1 MSGKTEEAG
10 YEAKISDGQA
20 ERALDK
26 VKIYTDDGEAVSPV
40 VRSEVYGGLF
50 SLREWLEDRKKS
62 GKIIDNG
69 QDYARAIQ
77 NIDGIQ
83 VFVTEKG
90 TSRYVEALE
99 KGELHF
105 RDSIVRTYGSKENAL
120 KALKAAMAARGESD
134 GNIGFNARAVVK
146 EPTVFINIANYKKNK
161 GHIELRP
168 LSSLVLHEA
177 AHAADLRFSENMV
190 SVIGNKEVNSG
201 VEYDAY
207 KDSGMEIYA
216 RLMQMRKDLALD
228 ADEVFTL
235 EDVAAMRRKCME
247 KRAAYKKQ
255 QQEKDNAA
263 KVLPSGAD
271 ALPGGATVLPEKEA
285 VLSEKAEALP
295 GEAAVLSGEAP
306 VLSGEAA
313 VLSEQMKLR
322 RDIGEIY
329 DGLAPQDIDTMIFER
344 YSNEQ
349 IMHLLN
355 DVSDLGKPGNEAVK
369 GMSRDA
375 LFDGMK
381 RDFAMAA
388 AGERVKTHI
397 AREKGAVG
405 NAGGTA
411 VRQDT
416 KQAAAEPEEKKPE
429 KAAFDAAIWRGQNER
444 YYS

>member
-1 MSGKTEEAG
+1 MSSKTEEAG
-10 YEAKISDGQA
+10 DEAKISDGQA
-20 ERALDK
+20 ERALEK
-26 VKIYTDDGEAVSPV
+26 VKIYTDDGKTVSPI
-40 VRSEVYGGLF
+40 VRSEVYNGLF

-69 QDYARAIQ
+69 QDYAQAIQ

-105 RDSIVRTYGSKENAL
+105 RDSIIRTYGSKENAL

-190 SVIGNKEVNSG
+190 SVIGNKEVNPG

-228 ADEVFTL
+228 ADKVFTL

-247 KRAAYKKQ
+247 KRAAYEKRQK
-255 QQEKDNAA
+255 EKDNAA
-263 KVLPSGAD
+263 
-271 ALPGGATVLPEKEA
+271 T

-295 GEAAVLSGEAP
+295 EEAAAMP
-306 VLSGEAA
+306 EAA
-313 VLSEQMKLR
+313 TVLSEEAGAMPEQMKPR
-322 RDIGEIY
+322 QDIGEIY

-344 YSNEQ
+344 YSDEQ

-355 DVSDLGKPGNEAVK
+355 DVSDLDKPGNEAVK

-397 AREKGAVG
+397 AREKVAVG
-405 NAGGTA
+405 NAGGTI

-416 KQAAAEPEEKKPE
+416 KQTATEPEEKRTE
-429 KAAFDAAIWRGQNER
+429 KAAFDAAIWRGRNEK

>member
-1 MSGKTEEAG
+1 MSSKTEEAG
-10 YEAKISDGQA
+10 DEAKISDGQA
-20 ERALDK
+20 ERALEK
-26 VKIYTDDGEAVSPV
+26 VKIYTDDGKTVSPI
-40 VRSEVYGGLF
+40 VRSEVYDGLF

-62 GKIIDNG
+62 DKIIDNG
-69 QDYARAIQ
+69 QDYAQAIQ

-105 RDSIVRTYGSKENAL
+105 HDSIIRTYGSKENAL

-190 SVIGNKEVNSG
+190 SVIGNKEVNPG
-201 VEYDAY
+201 VKYSAY

-228 ADEVFTL
+228 ADKVFTL

-247 KRAAYKKQ
+247 KRAAYEKRQK
-255 QQEKDNAA
+255 EKDNAA
-263 KVLPSGAD
+263 KVLPDGAD
-271 ALPGGATVLPEKEA
+271 ALPGGAA
-285 VLSEKAEALP
+285 VLSEKAAALP
-295 GEAAVLSGEAP
+295 EETTVLSKE
-306 VLSGEAA
+306 VT
-313 VLSEQMKLR
+313 VLSEEAGAMPEQMKSR
-322 RDIGEIY
+322 QDIGEIY

-344 YSNEQ
+344 YSDEQ

-355 DVSDLGKPGNEAVK
+355 DVSDLDKPGNEAVN

-397 AREKGAVG
+397 AREKVAVG
-405 NAGGTA
+405 NAGGTV

-416 KQAAAEPEEKKPE
+416 KQTATEPEEKRTE
-429 KAAFDAAIWRGQNER
+429 KAAFDAAIWRGRNEK

>member
-1 MSGKTEEAG
+1 MSSKTEEAG
-10 YEAKISDGQA
+10 DEAKISDGRA
-20 ERALDK
+20 ERALEK
-26 VKIYTDDGEAVSPV
+26 VKIYTDDGKTVSPI
-40 VRSEVYGGLF
+40 VRSEVYNGLF

-69 QDYARAIQ
+69 QDYAQAIQ

-105 RDSIVRTYGSKENAL
+105 RDSIIRTYGSKENAL

-190 SVIGNKEVNSG
+190 SVIGNKEVNPG

-228 ADEVFTL
+228 ADKVFTL

-247 KRAAYKKQ
+247 KRAAYEKRQK
-255 QQEKDNAA
+255 EKDNAA
-263 KVLPSGAD
+263 
-271 ALPGGATVLPEKEA
+271 T

-295 GEAAVLSGEAP
+295 EEAAAMP
-306 VLSGEAA
+306 EAA
-313 VLSEQMKLR
+313 TVLSEEAGAMPEQMKPR
-322 RDIGEIY
+322 QDIGEIY

-344 YSNEQ
+344 YSDEQ

-355 DVSDLGKPGNEAVK
+355 DVSDLDKPGNEAVK

-397 AREKGAVG
+397 AREKVAVG
-405 NAGGTA
+405 NAGGTI

-416 KQAAAEPEEKKPE
+416 KQTATEPEQKGTE
-429 KAAFDAAIWRGQNER
+429 KAAFDAAIWRGRNEK

>member
-1 MSGKTEEAG
+1 MSGKTEETG
-10 YEAKISDGQA
+10 DEAKISDGQA
-20 ERALDK
+20 ERALEK
-26 VKIYTDDGEAVSPV
+26 VKIYTDDEKTVSPI
-40 VRSEVYGGLF
+40 VRSEVYDGLF

-105 RDSIVRTYGSKENAL
+105 RDSIIRTYGSKENAL

-190 SVIGNKEVNSG
+190 SVIGNKEVNPG
-201 VEYDAY
+201 GEYDAY

-228 ADEVFTL
+228 ADKVFTL

-271 ALPGGATVLPEKEA
+271 ALPGGATVL
-285 VLSEKAEALP
+285 SEKAEALP
-295 GEAAVLSGEAP
+295 GEAPVLFEKAAVLSEEAP
-306 VLSGEAA
+306 VLSEKTA

-322 RDIGEIY
+322 QDIGEIY
-329 DGLAPQDIDTMIFER
+329 GGLAPQDIDTMIFER
-344 YSNEQ
+344 YSDEQ

-411 VRQDT
+411 VRQGT

>member
-1 MSGKTEEAG
+1 MSSKTEEAG
-10 YEAKISDGQA
+10 DEAKISDGQA
-20 ERALDK
+20 ERALEK
-26 VKIYTDDGEAVSPV
+26 VKIYTDDGKTVSPI
-40 VRSEVYGGLF
+40 VRSEVYDGLF

-69 QDYARAIQ
+69 QDYAQAIQ

-105 RDSIVRTYGSKENAL
+105 HDSIIRTYGSKENAL

-161 GHIELRP
+161 GHLELRP

-190 SVIGNKEVNSG
+190 SVIGNKEVNPG

-228 ADEVFTL
+228 ADKVFTL

-247 KRAAYKKQ
+247 KRAAYEKRQK
-255 QQEKDNAA
+255 EKDNAA
-263 KVLPSGAD
+263 
-271 ALPGGATVLPEKEA
+271 T

-295 GEAAVLSGEAP
+295 EEAAAMP
-306 VLSGEAA
+306 EAA
-313 VLSEQMKLR
+313 TVLSEEAGAMPEQMKPR
-322 RDIGEIY
+322 QDIGEIY

-344 YSNEQ
+344 YSDEQ

-355 DVSDLGKPGNEAVK
+355 DVSDLDKPGNEAVK

-397 AREKGAVG
+397 AREKVAVG
-405 NAGGTA
+405 NAGGTI

-416 KQAAAEPEEKKPE
+416 KQTATEPEQKGTE
-429 KAAFDAAIWRGQNER
+429 KAAFDAAIWRGRNEK

>member
-1 MSGKTEEAG
+1 MSGKTEETG
-10 YEAKISDGQA
+10 DEAKISDGQA

-69 QDYARAIQ
+69 QDYAQAIQ

-105 RDSIVRTYGSKENAL
+105 RDSIIRTYGSKENAL

-190 SVIGNKEVNSG
+190 SAIGNKEVNSG

-216 RLMQMRKDLALD
+216 RLMQMRKDMALD
-228 ADEVFTL
+228 ADKVFTL

-271 ALPGGATVLPEKEA
+271 ALPGGATVLPEKAA

-295 GEAAVLSGEAP
+295 GEAAVLS
-306 VLSGEAA
+306 
-313 VLSEQMKLR
+313 EQMKLGQ
-322 RDIGEIY
+322 DIGEIY
-329 DGLAPQDIDTMIFER
+329 GGLAPQDIDTMIFER
-344 YSNEQ
+344 YSDEQ

-397 AREKGAVG
+397 AREKGGVG

-411 VRQDT
+411 VRQGT

>member
-1 MSGKTEEAG
+1 MSSKTEEAG
-10 YEAKISDGQA
+10 DEAKISDGQA
-20 ERALDK
+20 ERALEK
-26 VKIYTDDGEAVSPV
+26 VKIYTDDGKTVSPI
-40 VRSEVYGGLF
+40 VRSEVYNGLF

-69 QDYARAIQ
+69 QDYAQAIQ

-105 RDSIVRTYGSKENAL
+105 RDSIIRTYGSKENAL

-190 SVIGNKEVNSG
+190 SVIGNKEVNPG

-228 ADEVFTL
+228 ADKVFTL

-247 KRAAYKKQ
+247 KRAAYEKRQK
-255 QQEKDNAA
+255 EKDNAA
-263 KVLPSGAD
+263 
-271 ALPGGATVLPEKEA
+271 T

-295 GEAAVLSGEAP
+295 EEAAAMP
-306 VLSGEAA
+306 EAA
-313 VLSEQMKLR
+313 TVLSEEAGAMPEQMKPR
-322 RDIGEIY
+322 QDIGEIY
-329 DGLAPQDIDTMIFER
+329 DGLAPQDIDTMIFEC
-344 YSNEQ
+344 YSDEQ

-355 DVSDLGKPGNEAVK
+355 DVSDLDKPGNEAVK

-397 AREKGAVG
+397 AREKVAVG
-405 NAGGTA
+405 NAGGPI

-416 KQAAAEPEEKKPE
+416 KQTATEPEQKGTE
-429 KAAFDAAIWRGQNER
+429 KAAFDAAIWRGRNEK

>member
-1 MSGKTEEAG
+1 MSSKTEEAG
-10 YEAKISDGQA
+10 DEAKISDGQA
-20 ERALDK
+20 ERALEK
-26 VKIYTDDGEAVSPV
+26 VKIYTDDGKTVSPI
-40 VRSEVYGGLF
+40 VRSEVYNGLF

-69 QDYARAIQ
+69 QDYAQAIQ

-105 RDSIVRTYGSKENAL
+105 RDSIIRTYGSKENAL

-190 SVIGNKEVNSG
+190 SVIGNKEVNPG

-228 ADEVFTL
+228 ADKVFTL

-247 KRAAYKKQ
+247 KRAAYEKRQK
-255 QQEKDNAA
+255 EKDNAA
-263 KVLPSGAD
+263 
-271 ALPGGATVLPEKEA
+271 T

-295 GEAAVLSGEAP
+295 EEAAAMPEA
-306 VLSGEAA
+306 VT
-313 VLSEQMKLR
+313 VLSEEAGAMPEQMKPR
-322 RDIGEIY
+322 QDIGEIY

-344 YSNEQ
+344 YSDEQ

-355 DVSDLGKPGNEAVK
+355 DVSDLDKPGNEAVK

-397 AREKGAVG
+397 AREKVAVG
-405 NAGGTA
+405 NAGGTV

-416 KQAAAEPEEKKPE
+416 KQTATEPEEKRTE
-429 KAAFDAAIWRGQNER
+429 KAAFDAAIWRGRNEK

>member
-1 MSGKTEEAG
+1 MSSKTEEAG
-10 YEAKISDGQA
+10 DEAKISDGQA
-20 ERALDK
+20 ERALEK
-26 VKIYTDDGEAVSPV
+26 VKIYTDDGKTVSPI
-40 VRSEVYGGLF
+40 VRSEVYDGLF

-69 QDYARAIQ
+69 QDYAQAIQ

-105 RDSIVRTYGSKENAL
+105 RDSIIRTYGSKENAL

-161 GHIELRP
+161 GHLELRP

-190 SVIGNKEVNSG
+190 SVIGNKEVNPG

-228 ADEVFTL
+228 ADKVFTL

-247 KRAAYKKQ
+247 KRAAYEKRQK
-255 QQEKDNAA
+255 EKDNAA
-263 KVLPSGAD
+263 
-271 ALPGGATVLPEKEA
+271 T
-285 VLSEKAEALP
+285 VLSEEAGAMP
-295 GEAAVLSGEAP
+295 
-306 VLSGEAA
+306 
-313 VLSEQMKLR
+313 EQMKSR
-322 RDIGEIY
+322 QDIGEIY

-344 YSNEQ
+344 YSDEQ

-355 DVSDLGKPGNEAVK
+355 DVSDLDKPGNEAVK

-416 KQAAAEPEEKKPE
+416 KQVAAEPEEKRTE
-429 KAAFDAAIWRGQNER
+429 KAAVDAAIWRGRNEK

>member
-1 MSGKTEEAG
+1 MSSKTEEAG
-10 YEAKISDGQA
+10 DEAKISDGQA
-20 ERALDK
+20 ERALEK
-26 VKIYTDDGEAVSPV
+26 VKIYTDDEKTVSPI
-40 VRSEVYGGLF
+40 VRSEVYDGLF

-69 QDYARAIQ
+69 QDYAQAIQ

-105 RDSIVRTYGSKENAL
+105 HDSIIRTYGSKENAL

-161 GHIELRP
+161 GHLELRP

-190 SVIGNKEVNSG
+190 SVIGNKEVNPG

-228 ADEVFTL
+228 ADKVFTL

-247 KRAAYKKQ
+247 KRAAYEKRQK
-255 QQEKDNAA
+255 EKDNAA
-263 KVLPSGAD
+263 TVLSEEAG
-271 ALPGGATVLPEKEA
+271 ALPGGAA
-285 VLSEKAEALP
+285 VLSEKAESLP
-295 GEAAVLSGEAP
+295 EEAT
-306 VLSGEAA
+306 
-313 VLSEQMKLR
+313 VLSEEAAAMPEQMKPR
-322 RDIGEIY
+322 QDIGEIY

-344 YSNEQ
+344 YSDEQ

-355 DVSDLGKPGNEAVK
+355 DVSDLDKPGNEAVK

-397 AREKGAVG
+397 AREKVAVG
-405 NAGGTA
+405 NAGGTV

-416 KQAAAEPEEKKPE
+416 KQTATEPEQKGTE
-429 KAAFDAAIWRGQNER
+429 KAAFDAAIWRGRNEK

>member
-10 YEAKISDGQA
+10 DEAKISDGQA

-105 RDSIVRTYGSKENAL
+105 RDSIIRTYGSKENAL

-168 LSSLVLHEA
+168 LPSLVLHEA

-228 ADEVFTL
+228 ADKVFTL

-271 ALPGGATVLPEKEA
+271 ALPGGATVLP
-285 VLSEKAEALP
+285 
-295 GEAAVLSGEAP
+295 GEAA

-313 VLSEQMKLR
+313 VLSEQMKPGQ
-322 RDIGEIY
+322 DIGEIY

-344 YSNEQ
+344 YSDEQ

-411 VRQDT
+411 VRQGT
-416 KQAAAEPEEKKPE
+416 KQAAAESEEKKPE

>member
-1 MSGKTEEAG
+1 MSSKTEEAG
-10 YEAKISDGQA
+10 DEAKISDGQA
-20 ERALDK
+20 ERALEK
-26 VKIYTDDGEAVSPV
+26 VKIYTDDGKTVSPI
-40 VRSEVYGGLF
+40 VRSEVYDGLF

-62 GKIIDNG
+62 GKVIDNG
-69 QDYARAIQ
+69 QDYAQAIQ

-105 RDSIVRTYGSKENAL
+105 RDSIIRTYGSKENAL

-190 SVIGNKEVNSG
+190 SVIGNKEVNPG

-228 ADEVFTL
+228 ADKVFTL

-247 KRAAYKKQ
+247 KRAAYEKRQK
-255 QQEKDNAA
+255 EKDNAA
-263 KVLPSGAD
+263 
-271 ALPGGATVLPEKEA
+271 T

-295 GEAAVLSGEAP
+295 EEAAAMP
-306 VLSGEAA
+306 EAA
-313 VLSEQMKLR
+313 TVLSEEAGAMPEQMKPR
-322 RDIGEIY
+322 QDIGEIY

-344 YSNEQ
+344 YSDEQ

-355 DVSDLGKPGNEAVK
+355 DVSDLDKPGNEAVK

-397 AREKGAVG
+397 AREKVAVG
-405 NAGGTA
+405 NAGGTI

-416 KQAAAEPEEKKPE
+416 KQTATEPEQKGTE
-429 KAAFDAAIWRGQNER
+429 KAAFDAAIWRGRNEK

>member
-1 MSGKTEEAG
+1 MHVLLG
-10 YEAKISDGQA
+10 IV
-20 ERALDK
+20 RNVL
-26 VKIYTDDGEAVSPV
+26 PV
-40 VRSEVYGGLF
+40 
-50 SLREWLEDRKKS
+50 SLREWLAERKRS
-62 GKIIDNG
+62 GKVIDNE

-90 TSRYVEALE
+90 TSRCVEALE

-105 RDSIVRTYGSKENAL
+105 RDSIIRDYGSMENAL
-120 KALKAAMAARGESD
+120 KALKAAMAVRGESD

-146 EPTVFINIANYKKNK
+146 EPTVFINIANYTKNK

-190 SVIGNKEVNSG
+190 SVISNKEVNSG

-207 KDSGMEIYA
+207 RDSGMEIYA

-228 ADEVFTL
+228 ADKVFTL
-235 EDVAAMRRKCME
+235 EDVAAMRQKCME
-247 KRAAYKKQ
+247 KRAAYEKQ
-255 QQEKDNAA
+255 QKEKDNAA
-263 KVLPSGAD
+263 KVLPDGAD
-271 ALPGGATVLPEKEA
+271 ALSGRMAAVLPEK
-285 VLSEKAEALP
+285 
-295 GEAAVLSGEAP
+295 AAM
-306 VLSGEAA
+306 
-313 VLSEQMKLR
+313 SEQMKIR
-322 RDIGEIY
+322 QDIGEIY
-329 DGLAPQDIDTMIFER
+329 DGLAPQDIDTMIFEC
-344 YSNEQ
+344 YSDEQ
-349 IMHLLN
+349 IMHFLN

-397 AREKGAVG
+397 AREKRAVG
-405 NAGGTA
+405 NADGNA
-411 VRQDT
+411 VQQDT
-416 KQAAAEPEEKKPE
+416 KQAAAESGEKKSE
-429 KAAFDAAIWRGQNER
+429 KAAFDAAIWRERNEK

>member
-1 MSGKTEEAG
+1 MSGKTEETG
-10 YEAKISDGQA
+10 DEAKISDGQA

-69 QDYARAIQ
+69 QDYAQAIQ

-105 RDSIVRTYGSKENAL
+105 RDSIIRTYGSKENAL

-161 GHIELRP
+161 GHIEMRP

-228 ADEVFTL
+228 ADKVFTL

-306 VLSGEAA
+306 VLS
-313 VLSEQMKLR
+313 EQMKLR
-322 RDIGEIY
+322 QDIGEIY
-329 DGLAPQDIDTMIFER
+329 GGLAPQDIDTMIFER
-344 YSNEQ
+344 YSDEQ

-381 RDFAMAA
+381 RDFAMAS

-411 VRQDT
+411 VRQGT

>member
-1 MSGKTEEAG
+1 MSSKTEEAG
-10 YEAKISDGQA
+10 DEAKISDGQA
-20 ERALDK
+20 ERALEK
-26 VKIYTDDGEAVSPV
+26 VKIYTDDGKTVSPI
-40 VRSEVYGGLF
+40 VRSEVYDGLF

-69 QDYARAIQ
+69 QDYAQAIQ

-105 RDSIVRTYGSKENAL
+105 RDSIIRTYGSKENAL

-190 SVIGNKEVNSG
+190 SVIGNKEVNPG

-228 ADEVFTL
+228 ADKVFTL

-247 KRAAYKKQ
+247 KRAAYEKRQK
-255 QQEKDNAA
+255 EKDNAA
-263 KVLPSGAD
+263 
-271 ALPGGATVLPEKEA
+271 T

-295 GEAAVLSGEAP
+295 EEAAAMP
-306 VLSGEAA
+306 EAA
-313 VLSEQMKLR
+313 TVLSEEAGAMPEQMKPR
-322 RDIGEIY
+322 QDIGKIY

-344 YSNEQ
+344 YSDEQ

-355 DVSDLGKPGNEAVK
+355 DVSDLDKPGNEAVK

-397 AREKGAVG
+397 AREKVAVG
-405 NAGGTA
+405 NAGGTV

-416 KQAAAEPEEKKPE
+416 KQTATEPEQKGTE
-429 KAAFDAAIWRGQNER
+429 KAAFDAAIWRGRNEK

>member
-1 MSGKTEEAG
+1 MSSKTEEAG
-10 YEAKISDGQA
+10 DEAKISDGQA
-20 ERALDK
+20 ERALEK
-26 VKIYTDDGEAVSPV
+26 VKIYTDDGKTVSPI
-40 VRSEVYGGLF
+40 VRSEVYNGLF

-69 QDYARAIQ
+69 QDYAQAIQ

-105 RDSIVRTYGSKENAL
+105 RDSIIRTYGSKENAL

-190 SVIGNKEVNSG
+190 SVIGNKEVNPG

-207 KDSGMEIYA
+207 NDSGMEIYA

-228 ADEVFTL
+228 ADKVFTL

-247 KRAAYKKQ
+247 KRAAYEKRQK
-255 QQEKDNAA
+255 EKDNAA
-263 KVLPSGAD
+263 
-271 ALPGGATVLPEKEA
+271 T

-295 GEAAVLSGEAP
+295 EEAAAMP
-306 VLSGEAA
+306 EAA
-313 VLSEQMKLR
+313 TVLSEEAGAMPEQMKPR
-322 RDIGEIY
+322 QDIGEIY
-329 DGLAPQDIDTMIFER
+329 DGLAPQDIDTMIFEC
-344 YSNEQ
+344 YSDEQ

-355 DVSDLGKPGNEAVK
+355 DVSDLDKPGNEAVK

-397 AREKGAVG
+397 AREKVAVG
-405 NAGGTA
+405 NAGGTI

-416 KQAAAEPEEKKPE
+416 KQTATEPEQKGTE
-429 KAAFDAAIWRGQNER
+429 KAAFDAAIWRGRNEK

>member
-10 YEAKISDGQA
+10 DEAKISDGQA

-69 QDYARAIQ
+69 QDYAQAIQ

-105 RDSIVRTYGSKENAL
+105 RDSIIRTYGSKENAM

-228 ADEVFTL
+228 ADKVFTL

-263 KVLPSGAD
+263 KVLSNGAD
-271 ALPGGATVLPEKEA
+271 ALPGSATVLPEKEA

-295 GEAAVLSGEAP
+295 GEAP

-411 VRQDT
+411 VRQGT

>member
-1 MSGKTEEAG
+1 MSSKTEEAG
-10 YEAKISDGQA
+10 DEAKISDGQA
-20 ERALDK
+20 ERALEK
-26 VKIYTDDGEAVSPV
+26 VKIYTDDGKTVSPI
-40 VRSEVYGGLF
+40 VRSEVYDGLF

-62 GKIIDNG
+62 DKIIDNG
-69 QDYARAIQ
+69 QDYAQAIQ

-105 RDSIVRTYGSKENAL
+105 HDSIIRTYGSKENAL

-190 SVIGNKEVNSG
+190 SVIGNKEVNPG
-201 VEYDAY
+201 VKYSAY

-228 ADEVFTL
+228 ADKVFTL

-247 KRAAYKKQ
+247 KRAAYEKRQK
-255 QQEKDNAA
+255 EKDNAA
-263 KVLPSGAD
+263 TVLSEEAG
-271 ALPGGATVLPEKEA
+271 ALPGGAA
-285 VLSEKAEALP
+285 VLSEKAESLP
-295 GEAAVLSGEAP
+295 EEAAAMP
-306 VLSGEAA
+306 
-313 VLSEQMKLR
+313 EQMKPR
-322 RDIGEIY
+322 QDIGEIY

-344 YSNEQ
+344 YSDEQ

-355 DVSDLGKPGNEAVK
+355 DVSDLDKPGNEAVK
-369 GMSRDA
+369 CMSRDA

-405 NAGGTA
+405 NAGGTV

-416 KQAAAEPEEKKPE
+416 KQVAAEPEEKRTE
-429 KAAFDAAIWRGQNER
+429 KAAVDAAIWRGRNEK

>member
-1 MSGKTEEAG
+1 MSGKTEETG
-10 YEAKISDGQA
+10 DEAKISDGQA

-69 QDYARAIQ
+69 QDYAQAIQ

-255 QQEKDNAA
+255 QQEQDNAA
-263 KVLPSGAD
+263 KVLSNGAD
-271 ALPGGATVLPEKEA
+271 ALPGGAT

-295 GEAAVLSGEAP
+295 GEAP
-306 VLSGEAA
+306 

-344 YSNEQ
+344 YSDEQ

-388 AGERVKTHI
+388 ADERVKTHI

-411 VRQDT
+411 VRQGT

-429 KAAFDAAIWRGQNER
+429 KAAFDAAIWRGQNEK

>member
-10 YEAKISDGQA
+10 DEAKISDGQA

-105 RDSIVRTYGSKENAL
+105 RDSIIRTYGSKENAL

-271 ALPGGATVLPEKEA
+271 ALPGEAPVLSEKEA
-285 VLSEKAEALP
+285 VLFEKAEALP

-306 VLSGEAA
+306 VLS
-313 VLSEQMKLR
+313 EQMKLR
-322 RDIGEIY
+322 LDIGEIY
-329 DGLAPQDIDTMIFER
+329 GGLAPQDIDTMIFER

-411 VRQDT
+411 VRQGT

>member
-1 MSGKTEEAG
+1 MSSKTEEAG
-10 YEAKISDGQA
+10 DEAKISDGQA
-20 ERALDK
+20 ERALEK
-26 VKIYTDDGEAVSPV
+26 GKIYTDDEKTVSPI
-40 VRSEVYGGLF
+40 VRSEVYDGLF

-69 QDYARAIQ
+69 QDYAQAIQ

-105 RDSIVRTYGSKENAL
+105 HDSIIRTYGSKENAL

-161 GHIELRP
+161 GHLELRP

-190 SVIGNKEVNSG
+190 SVIGNKEVNPG

-228 ADEVFTL
+228 ADKVFTL

-247 KRAAYKKQ
+247 KRAAYEKRQK
-255 QQEKDNAA
+255 EKDNAA
-263 KVLPSGAD
+263 TVLSEEAG
-271 ALPGGATVLPEKEA
+271 ALPGGAA
-285 VLSEKAEALP
+285 VLSEKAESLP
-295 GEAAVLSGEAP
+295 EEAT
-306 VLSGEAA
+306 
-313 VLSEQMKLR
+313 VLSEEAAAMPEQMKPR
-322 RDIGEIY
+322 QDIGEIY

-344 YSNEQ
+344 YSDEQ

-355 DVSDLGKPGNEAVK
+355 DVSDLDKPGNEAVK

-397 AREKGAVG
+397 AREKVAVG
-405 NAGGTA
+405 NAGGTV

-416 KQAAAEPEEKKPE
+416 KQTATEPEQKGTE
-429 KAAFDAAIWRGQNER
+429 KAAFDAAIWRGRNEK

>member
-1 MSGKTEEAG
+1 MSSKTEEAG
-10 YEAKISDGQA
+10 DEAKISDGQA
-20 ERALDK
+20 ERALEK
-26 VKIYTDDGEAVSPV
+26 VKIYTDDEKTVSPI
-40 VRSEVYGGLF
+40 VRSEVYDGLF

-69 QDYARAIQ
+69 QDYAQAIQ

-105 RDSIVRTYGSKENAL
+105 HDSIIRTYGNKENAL

-190 SVIGNKEVNSG
+190 SVIGNKEVNPG
-201 VEYDAY
+201 IEYDAY

-216 RLMQMRKDLALD
+216 RLMQMRKNLALD
-228 ADEVFTL
+228 ADKVFTL

-247 KRAAYKKQ
+247 KRAAYEKQ
-255 QQEKDNAA
+255 QKEKDNAA
-263 KVLPSGAD
+263 KVLPDGAD
-271 ALPGGATVLPEKEA
+271 ALPGGAA
-285 VLSEKAEALP
+285 VLSEKAAALR
-295 GEAAVLSGEAP
+295 EETTVLSKE
-306 VLSGEAA
+306 VT
-313 VLSEQMKLR
+313 VLSEEAAAMPEQMKPR
-322 RDIGEIY
+322 QDIGEIY

-344 YSNEQ
+344 YSDEQ

-355 DVSDLGKPGNEAVK
+355 DVSDLDKPGNEAVK

-381 RDFAMAA
+381 KDFAMAA

-397 AREKGAVG
+397 AREKVAVG
-405 NAGGTA
+405 NAGGTV

-416 KQAAAEPEEKKPE
+416 KQTATEPEEKRTE
-429 KAAFDAAIWRGQNER
+429 KAAFDAAIWRGRNEK

>member
-1 MSGKTEEAG
+1 MSSKTEEAG
-10 YEAKISDGQA
+10 DEAKISDGQA
-20 ERALDK
+20 ERALEK
-26 VKIYTDDGEAVSPV
+26 VKIYTDDEKTVSPI
-40 VRSEVYGGLF
+40 VRSEVYDGLF

-69 QDYARAIQ
+69 QDYAQAIQ

-105 RDSIVRTYGSKENAL
+105 HDSIIRTYGNKENAL

-190 SVIGNKEVNSG
+190 SVIGNKEVNPG
-201 VEYDAY
+201 IEYDAY

-216 RLMQMRKDLALD
+216 RLMQMRKNLALD
-228 ADEVFTL
+228 ADKVFTL

-247 KRAAYKKQ
+247 KRAAYEKQ
-255 QQEKDNAA
+255 QKEKDNAA
-263 KVLPSGAD
+263 KVLPDGAD
-271 ALPGGATVLPEKEA
+271 ALPGGAA
-285 VLSEKAEALP
+285 VLSEKAAALP
-295 GEAAVLSGEAP
+295 EETTVLSKE
-306 VLSGEAA
+306 VT
-313 VLSEQMKLR
+313 VLSEEAAAMPEQMKPR
-322 RDIGEIY
+322 QDIGEIY

-344 YSNEQ
+344 YSDEQ

-355 DVSDLGKPGNEAVK
+355 DVSDLDKPGNEAVK

-381 RDFAMAA
+381 KDFAMAA

-397 AREKGAVG
+397 AREKVAVG
-405 NAGGTA
+405 NAGGTV

-416 KQAAAEPEEKKPE
+416 KQTATEPEERRTE
-429 KAAFDAAIWRGQNER
+429 KAAFDAAIWRGRNEK

>member
-1 MSGKTEEAG
+1 MSSKTEEAG
-10 YEAKISDGQA
+10 DEAKISDGQA
-20 ERALDK
+20 ERALEK
-26 VKIYTDDGEAVSPV
+26 VKIYTDDGKTVSPI
-40 VRSEVYGGLF
+40 VRSEVYNGLF

-69 QDYARAIQ
+69 QDYAQAIQ

-105 RDSIVRTYGSKENAL
+105 RDSIIRTYGSKENAL

-190 SVIGNKEVNSG
+190 SVIGNKEVNPG

-228 ADEVFTL
+228 ADKVFTL

-247 KRAAYKKQ
+247 KRAAYEKRQK
-255 QQEKDNAA
+255 EKDNAA
-263 KVLPSGAD
+263 
-271 ALPGGATVLPEKEA
+271 T

-295 GEAAVLSGEAP
+295 EEAAAMP
-306 VLSGEAA
+306 EAA
-313 VLSEQMKLR
+313 TVLSEEAGAMPEQMKPR
-322 RDIGEIY
+322 QDIGEIY

-344 YSNEQ
+344 YSDEQ

-355 DVSDLGKPGNEAVK
+355 DVSDLDKPGNEAVK

-397 AREKGAVG
+397 AREKVAVG
-405 NAGGTA
+405 NAGGTI

-416 KQAAAEPEEKKPE
+416 KQTATEPEQKGTE
-429 KAAFDAAIWRGQNER
+429 KAAFDAAIWRGRNEK

>member
-1 MSGKTEEAG
+1 MSSKTEEAG
-10 YEAKISDGQA
+10 DEAKISDGQA

-62 GKIIDNG
+62 GQIIDNG
-69 QDYARAIQ
+69 QDYAQAIQ

-105 RDSIVRTYGSKENAL
+105 RDSIIRTYGSKENAL

-190 SVIGNKEVNSG
+190 SAIGNKEVNSG

-228 ADEVFTL
+228 ADKVFTL

-247 KRAAYKKQ
+247 KRAAYKKR

-263 KVLPSGAD
+263 KVLPSGDD
-271 ALPGGATVLPEKEA
+271 ALPGEAPVLSEKEA
-285 VLSEKAEALP
+285 VLSEKT
-295 GEAAVLSGEAP
+295 
-306 VLSGEAA
+306 A
-313 VLSEQMKLR
+313 VLSEQMKPGQ
-322 RDIGEIY
+322 DIGEIY

-344 YSNEQ
+344 YSDEQ

-355 DVSDLGKPGNEAVK
+355 DVSDLGKPGNEAAK

-411 VRQDT
+411 VRQGT
-416 KQAAAEPEEKKPE
+416 KQTATEPEEKRTE
-429 KAAFDAAIWRGQNER
+429 KAAFDAAIWRGRNEK

>member
-1 MSGKTEEAG
+1 MSSKTEEAG
-10 YEAKISDGQA
+10 DEAKISDGQA
-20 ERALDK
+20 ERALEK
-26 VKIYTDDGEAVSPV
+26 VKIYTDDEKTVSPI
-40 VRSEVYGGLF
+40 VRSEVYDGLF

-69 QDYARAIQ
+69 QDYAQAIQ

-105 RDSIVRTYGSKENAL
+105 RDSIIRTYGSKENAL

-190 SVIGNKEVNSG
+190 SVIGNKEVNPG

-228 ADEVFTL
+228 ADKVFTL

-247 KRAAYKKQ
+247 KRAAYEKRQK
-255 QQEKDNAA
+255 EKDNAA
-263 KVLPSGAD
+263 
-271 ALPGGATVLPEKEA
+271 T

-295 GEAAVLSGEAP
+295 EEAAAMP
-306 VLSGEAA
+306 EAA
-313 VLSEQMKLR
+313 TVLSEEAGAMPEQMKPR
-322 RDIGEIY
+322 QDIGEIY

-344 YSNEQ
+344 YSDEQ

-355 DVSDLGKPGNEAVK
+355 DVSDLDKPGNEAVK

-397 AREKGAVG
+397 AREKVAVG
-405 NAGGTA
+405 NAGGTI

-416 KQAAAEPEEKKPE
+416 KQTATEPEQKGTE
-429 KAAFDAAIWRGQNER
+429 KAAFDAAIWRGRNEK

>member
-1 MSGKTEEAG
+1 MSGKTEETG
-10 YEAKISDGQA
+10 DEAKISDGQA

-69 QDYARAIQ
+69 RDYAQAIQ

-105 RDSIVRTYGSKENAL
+105 RDSIIRTYGSKENAL

-228 ADEVFTL
+228 ADKVFTL

-263 KVLPSGAD
+263 KVLSNGAD
-271 ALPGGATVLPEKEA
+271 ALPGSATVLPEKEA

-295 GEAAVLSGEAP
+295 GEAP

-411 VRQDT
+411 VRQGT

-429 KAAFDAAIWRGQNER
+429 KAAFDAAIWCGQNER

>member
-1 MSGKTEEAG
+1 MSGKTEKAG
-10 YEAKISDGQA
+10 DEVQISNEQEVQA
-20 ERALDK
+20 LGK
-26 VKIYTDDGEAVSPV
+26 VKIWTDDGEKVSPA
-40 VRSEVYGGLF
+40 VRSEVYDGLF
-50 SLREWLEDRKKS
+50 SLREWLAERKRS
-62 GKIIDNG
+62 GKVIDNE
-69 QDYARAIQ
+69 QDYAQAIQ

-90 TSRYVEALE
+90 TSRCVDALE

-105 RDSIVRTYGSKENAL
+105 RDEVIRHFGSEENTL
-120 KALKAAMAARGESD
+120 KALKTAMAARGESD
-134 GNIGFNARAVVK
+134 DNIGFNARAFVK

-207 KDSGMEIYA
+207 RDSGVEIYA

-228 ADEVFTL
+228 ADKVFTL
-235 EDVAAMRRKCME
+235 EDVAAMRQKCME
-247 KRAAYKKQ
+247 KRAAYEKQ
-255 QQEKDNAA
+255 QKEKDNAA
-263 KVLPSGAD
+263 KVLPDGAD
-271 ALPGGATVLPEKEA
+271 ALSGRMASVLPEK
-285 VLSEKAEALP
+285 
-295 GEAAVLSGEAP
+295 AAM
-306 VLSGEAA
+306 
-313 VLSEQMKLR
+313 SEQMKIR
-322 RDIGEIY
+322 QNIGEIY
-329 DGLAPQDIDTMIFER
+329 DGLAPQDIDTMIFEC
-344 YSNEQ
+344 YSDEQ
-349 IMHLLN
+349 IMHFLN
-355 DVSDLGKPGNEAVK
+355 DVSDLGKPGNGAVK

-397 AREKGAVG
+397 AREKKAVG
-405 NAGGTA
+405 NAGGNA
-411 VRQDT
+411 VQQDT
-416 KQAAAEPEEKKPE
+416 KQAAAESGEKKSE
-429 KAAFDAAIWRGQNER
+429 KAAFDAAIWRERNEK

>member
-1 MSGKTEEAG
+1 MSGKTEETG
-10 YEAKISDGQA
+10 GEAKISDGQA

-69 QDYARAIQ
+69 QDYAQAIQ

-105 RDSIVRTYGSKENAL
+105 RDSIIRTYGSKENAL

-263 KVLPSGAD
+263 KVLSSGAD
-271 ALPGGATVLPEKEA
+271 ALPGGATVLPEKAA

-295 GEAAVLSGEAP
+295 
-306 VLSGEAA
+306 GEAA

-344 YSNEQ
+344 YSDEQ

-411 VRQDT
+411 VRQGT

>member
-1 MSGKTEEAG
+1 MSGKTEETG
-10 YEAKISDGQA
+10 DEAKISDGQA

-105 RDSIVRTYGSKENAL
+105 RDSIIRTYGSKENAL

-168 LSSLVLHEA
+168 LSRLVLHEA

-247 KRAAYKKQ
+247 KRAMYKKQ

-263 KVLPSGAD
+263 KVLSNGAD
-271 ALPGGATVLPEKEA
+271 ALPGGATVLPGEAPVLFEKAA

-306 VLSGEAA
+306 

-349 IMHLLN
+349 IMHFLN

-397 AREKGAVG
+397 ASEKGAVA
-405 NAGGTA
+405 NARGTA
-411 VRQDT
+411 LRQGT
-416 KQAAAEPEEKKPE
+416 IQAAAEPEEKKPE

>member
-1 MSGKTEEAG
+1 MSSKTEEAG
-10 YEAKISDGQA
+10 DEAKISDGQA
-20 ERALDK
+20 ERALEK
-26 VKIYTDDGEAVSPV
+26 VKIYTDDGKTVSPI
-40 VRSEVYGGLF
+40 VRSEVYDGLF

-62 GKIIDNG
+62 DKIIDNG
-69 QDYARAIQ
+69 QDYAQAIQ

-105 RDSIVRTYGSKENAL
+105 HDSIIRTYGSKENAL

-190 SVIGNKEVNSG
+190 SVIGNKEVNPG
-201 VEYDAY
+201 VKYSAY

-228 ADEVFTL
+228 ADKVFTL

-247 KRAAYKKQ
+247 KRAAYEKRQK
-255 QQEKDNAA
+255 EKDNAA
-263 KVLPSGAD
+263 TVLSEEAG
-271 ALPGGATVLPEKEA
+271 ALPGGAA
-285 VLSEKAEALP
+285 VLSEKAESLP
-295 GEAAVLSGEAP
+295 EEAAAMP
-306 VLSGEAA
+306 
-313 VLSEQMKLR
+313 EQMKPR
-322 RDIGEIY
+322 QDIGEIY

-344 YSNEQ
+344 YSDEQ

-355 DVSDLGKPGNEAVK
+355 DVSDLDKPGNEAVK
-369 GMSRDA
+369 CMSRDA

-388 AGERVKTHI
+388 AGKRVKTHI
-397 AREKGAVG
+397 AREKVAVG
-405 NAGGTA
+405 NAGGTV

-416 KQAAAEPEEKKPE
+416 KQTATEPEEKRTE
-429 KAAFDAAIWRGQNER
+429 KAAFDAAIWRGRNEK

>member
-1 MSGKTEEAG
+1 MSGKTEETG
-10 YEAKISDGQA
+10 DEAKISDGQA

-69 QDYARAIQ
+69 WDYAQAIQ

-105 RDSIVRTYGSKENAL
+105 RDSIIRTYGSKENAL

-263 KVLPSGAD
+263 KVLPNGAD
-271 ALPGGATVLPEKEA
+271 ALPGGATVLPEKTA
-285 VLSEKAEALP
+285 
-295 GEAAVLSGEAP
+295 

-313 VLSEQMKLR
+313 VLSEKTAVLSEQMKLR
-322 RDIGEIY
+322 QDIGEIY
-329 DGLAPQDIDTMIFER
+329 GGLAPQDIDTMIFER
-344 YSNEQ
+344 YSDEQ

-411 VRQDT
+411 VRQGT
-416 KQAAAEPEEKKPE
+416 KQAAAESEEKKPE

>member
-1 MSGKTEEAG
+1 MSGKTEETG
-10 YEAKISDGQA
+10 DEAKISDGQA
-20 ERALDK
+20 EWALGK

-105 RDSIVRTYGSKENAL
+105 RDSIIRTYGSKENAL

-190 SVIGNKEVNSG
+190 SAIGNKEVNSG

-271 ALPGGATVLPEKEA
+271 ALPGGVTVLPEKTA
-285 VLSEKAEALP
+285 
-295 GEAAVLSGEAP
+295 

-313 VLSEQMKLR
+313 VLSEKTAVLSEQMKLR
-322 RDIGEIY
+322 LDIGEIY

-355 DVSDLGKPGNEAVK
+355 DVSDLGKPGNEAAK

-411 VRQDT
+411 VRQGT